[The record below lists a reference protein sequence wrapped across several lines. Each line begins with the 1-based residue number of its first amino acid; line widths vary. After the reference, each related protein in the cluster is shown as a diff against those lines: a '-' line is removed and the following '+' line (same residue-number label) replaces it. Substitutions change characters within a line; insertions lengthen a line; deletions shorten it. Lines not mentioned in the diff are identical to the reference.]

1 MGLKKFR
8 FKKVWVPK
16 NCGQKIGVQKNWD
29 PKNLWSKE
37 ICDQK
42 KFVVQKDMEAN
53 QIWGPK
59 NLV

>member
-1 MGLKKFR
+1 MGLKKFW

-16 NCGQKIGVQKNWD
+16 NGGQKNWGPKKLGSKISVVQKNCD
-29 PKNLWSKE
+29 P
-37 ICDQK
+37 K